1 MWGVDVQLHALT
13 SAQDD
18 VNLQVGSLST
28 LKKTTECTLFDSDEA
43 GREIN
48 AQTVVYMFI
57 SRRQKAGQNCDVK
70 TAIKSF
76 ENVAEFICFGTT
88 LTSRN
93 CMHEEI
99 KSTLNS
105 GEIVAIKLTVVPSAA

>member
-1 MWGVDVQLHALT
+1 MLIASV
-13 SAQDD
+13 
-18 VNLQVGSLST
+18 ST
-28 LKKTTECTLFDSDEA
+28 LKKTTEYTLFDSGEA
-43 GREIN
+43 GLEIN
-48 AQTVVYMFI
+48 AQTVICMFV

-70 TAIKSF
+70 SAIKSF
-76 ENVAEFICFGTT
+76 ENVAEFICLGTT